1 MTDTNNRIR
10 QARRHARLSQQ
21 ALATR
26 VGVHRS
32 AVAQWEQPG
41 GPHPTMEH
49 TALIALSTAVSF
61 EWLATGRGRM
71 AYASNLVPGEETP
84 AVLIE
89 FSAQDETEERGL
101 AAMRKLDFPAVL
113 ALVELM
119 EALAHAR
126 QMKVGRRTAYS
137 R

>member
-21 ALATR
+21 ALAAR
-26 VGVHRS
+26 IGVHRS

-41 GPHPTMEH
+41 GPNPTMEH
-49 TALIALSTAVSF
+49 SALVALTTAVSF

-84 AVLIE
+84 AVLLE
-89 FSAQDETEERGL
+89 FSAQDETEVRGL
-101 AAMRKLDFPAVL
+101 AAMRKLDFPSVL
-113 ALVELM
+113 ALVDLM
-119 EALAHAR
+119 EALSHAR
-126 QMKVGRRTAYS
+126 QMKLGRKTPYS